1 MAAIGKIRSWGPWLV
16 GIIGLALFGFIATDF
31 TRSCEAN
38 KNESINLV
46 GEVMGNKF
54 TRQTLQD
61 QETEFKYVLKAIGQD
76 DAEDDQ
82 VKDYIWNQFVQ
93 NTIIGEEA
101 SKLGL
106 EVTDDEFKALMA
118 DGTSPLFRQYAGM
131 LVFNL
136 PSGPVSFYNQQTNRF
151 DATLVSQIYN
161 ELNAAAQQ
169 DPRLA
174 EMQSDFDNYWK
185 AMEKMLR
192 QGLLVNK
199 YQALLAASLL
209 SNPVAAKA
217 SFDDNNV
224 ESTVVLAS
232 LAYNTINDNDITV
245 SDADLKAKYDEQK
258 ERYKWNTET
267 RDIKYV
273 VCPIEPSA
281 KDVENLRQEL
291 ILAGEQLGQVK
302 ADSLSVQDVVSSH
315 QSKVNYHGLGY
326 TKRGLDLIV
335 PGLAARVD
343 TMSIGQTSEPFENGN
358 TMTLVKVLNKFQD
371 VDSLEYQAIMTAGQT
386 MDAAKASADSI
397 IALVNGGLPFD
408 SVTFFGQPSSKEW
421 IYSDQ
426 YQNAENISPEYLNF
440 LNVVKKAEIGQL
452 KTFKLAQGYMV
463 YKVTQ
468 RRPTVQKYDVAV
480 VQRNIEFSTETYN
493 NTFNQFSKF
502 ISESANAAALEQ
514 NAPKYNYEVR
524 EQKNLSA
531 DAHTIGQVNYSY
543 NGQRSAELPGTQS
556 AVSWVFDRAS
566 EGSVSKLYDNLR
578 GGKALLVVAVTKIH
592 PAGYLDQASVADELR
607 AEVIRDKKF
616 EQLSKKFNGITSI
629 DAAQQQGARVDT
641 LTRVTFGHV
650 TVNGVSDRRLS
661 GAIVATPVNQF
672 SKKVVK
678 GDNAAYLFQVLSRKQ
693 REGTEFD
700 AQATMQSNIRSNMSI
715 AGYAL
720 EGIREKANIV
730 DNRYKLYTENN

>member
-76 DAEDDQ
+76 DAEDDM

-93 NTIIGEEA
+93 NTIISEEA
-101 SKLGL
+101 EKLGL

-118 DGTSPLFRQYAGM
+118 DGTSPLFRQFASM
-131 LVFNL
+131 LVFNM
-136 PSGPVSFYNQQTNRF
+136 PGSPVSFYNQQTNRF

-169 DPRLA
+169 DPRYA
-174 EMQSDFDNYWK
+174 ELQSDFDNYWK

-192 QGLLVNK
+192 QGLLANK
-199 YQALLAASLL
+199 YQQLLAASFL

-273 VCPIEPSA
+273 VCPIEPSD

-291 ILAGEQLGQVK
+291 ILAGQQLGEVK

-335 PGLAARVD
+335 PGLSARVD
-343 TMSIGQTSEPFENGN
+343 TMAIGQTSEPFENGN

-371 VDSLEYQAIMTAGQT
+371 VDSLEYQAVMTAGQT

-408 SVTFFGQPSSKEW
+408 SVTFFGQPTSKEW

-440 LNVVKKAEIGQL
+440 LSQVKKAEIGRL
-452 KTFKLAQGYMV
+452 NTFKLAQGYMV

-524 EQKNLSA
+524 EQKNLAA

-543 NGQRSAELPGTQS
+543 NGQRSAELPGTQT
-556 AVSWVFDRAS
+556 AVSWVFDKAT

-592 PAGYLDQASVADELR
+592 PVGYLDQASVADELR

-616 EQLSKKFNGITSI
+616 EQLSKKFNGITTI
-629 DAAQQQGARVDT
+629 DAAQQQGARIDT
-641 LTRVTFGHV
+641 LTRVSFGHV
-650 TVNGVSDRRLS
+650 TINGVSDRRLS

-700 AQATMQSNIRSNMSI
+700 AQATMQSNMRSNMSI

-720 EGIREKANIV
+720 EGIRQKANIV